1 MARNRKTDNSMKMN
15 IRKTAFTAAFLIAS
29 CLSTTA
35 QVMQASRTHY
45 STEDGLTSNAISDIV
60 QDDLGYVWIATWNGL
75 SRFDGFHFYNYQT
88 GAGSHIPLLHNRI
101 SRLYVDMQQNIWMR
115 MYDGRVFV
123 VKRSTDRIINPFEG
137 INGYEEFQT
146 SCRIMMA
153 TNGDVLVSVDG
164 VGIYRFRI
172 TAQGFEPQL
181 FTTSGLVI
189 TCMAEGYKGDIWL
202 GTDQGIHLLDPSNM
216 AVKRE
221 GQFLDE
227 YINCIYSDHYN
238 VYAGTKSGKVVSFA
252 YGTEPRVVYENEHPI
267 LVVFVDSHQLIWFT
281 DERQGAMRI
290 NPVDGNVKYFT
301 QELTMPDYDGMGGL
315 FYESKEETVDST
327 FSTLWV
333 RMNHGGYGYYNRQ
346 TDEIEYFHN
355 DPTNPWNLCNT
366 VNASLEL
373 DEGVVF
379 ESTGRRGLEK
389 LEIIKNTIER
399 KLIVPGATSAL
410 ENETRAILYDSK
422 RHRLLIGNK
431 ANTLYFYDEDFNV
444 VNTITQDDEG
454 NPIGRCY
461 GLSEDSKGRYWLSS
475 KDNGLFCITPTGLD
489 SYSVKNMRHDDQNI
503 NTLSSNGAYA
513 TVEDN
518 QGNIWVATYGG
529 GVNALAK
536 NKNGHEVFMHSKN
549 CMVGY
554 PYRSHLKVRTVATDR
569 DGNVWAG
576 TTDGILIF
584 NYKNGEVNV
593 KKLEESQEYPDSILM
608 SNDIVCLARDKRGM
622 MWVGTNGGGIACTT
636 GKDKAGRWL
645 FRNYGTKDGLP
656 SEEIKSITFDTKGNV
671 WFATDNVI
679 CSFDTEKQ
687 FFSTFSSL
695 DGVDETMCS
704 EGAAAAMGNDIILIG
719 TINGYYAIDRR
730 KLANT
735 NASLLKL
742 RITDFWIN
750 DEMQSPRLNDYYDF
764 YVPESREIS
773 LRSHSDR
780 IAFRFVSL
788 NYQLQHR
795 VHYQYMLE
803 GYDTQ
808 WHNADGTRMASYPG
822 LPTGTYKFKVKA
834 FLLESPEWA
843 DIKEITIIVPPHFLL
858 STTAIW
864 LYLIIAAV
872 IGLQILFWRQRKARK
887 QYAPDSIEE
896 ESEGLFARLLRRKQK
911 EEQPEEEIHDDYEIL
926 ED

>member
-1 MARNRKTDNSMKMN
+1 MKLS
-15 IRKTAFTAAFLIAS
+15 IRKTVLTATLIIAS
-29 CLSTTA
+29 CLSSTA
-35 QVMQASRTHY
+35 QTMQATRTHY
-45 STEDGLTSNAISDIV
+45 STDDGLTSNAISDIV

-75 SRFDGFHFYNYQT
+75 SRFDGYNFYNYQT
-88 GAGSHIPLLHNRI
+88 GAGSHIPFLHNRI
-101 SRLYVDMQQNIWMR
+101 RSLCVDMQQNIWLR
-115 MYDGRVFV
+115 MYDGRIFV
-123 VKRSTDRIINPFEG
+123 MKRSIDRIINPFEG

-146 SCRIMMA
+146 SCDIMVA
-153 TNGDVLVSVDG
+153 SNGEVMTSIDG

-172 TAQGFEPQL
+172 TPQGFEPQL
-181 FTTSGLVI
+181 FTTSGLTI

-216 AVKRE
+216 TVKRE

-227 YINCIYSDHYN
+227 YINTIYSDRYN
-238 VYAGTKSGKVVSFA
+238 VFAGTKSGKVVTFA
-252 YGTEPRVVYENEHPI
+252 YGTEPRVVYDNQSPI
-267 LVVFVDSHQLIWFT
+267 LVVFVDSHKIIWFT

-290 NPVDGNVKYFT
+290 DPKDGSVKYFN

-315 FYESKEETVDST
+315 FHESKEETADST
-327 FSTLWV
+327 FRTLWV
-333 RMNHGGYGYYNRQ
+333 RMNHGGYGYYNRE

-379 ESTGRRGLEK
+379 ESTGKRGLEK
-389 LEIIKNTIER
+389 LEIIRSTIER
-399 KLIVPGATSAL
+399 RLIVPGSTSAL

-431 ANTLYFYDEDFNV
+431 ANTLYFYDDNFNV
-444 VNTITQDDEG
+444 VNTITHDDNG

-461 GLSEDSKGRYWLSS
+461 GLSQDARGRYWLSS
-475 KDNGLFCITPTGLD
+475 KDNGLFCITPKGNDT
-489 SYSVKNMRHDDQNI
+489 YSVQNMCHDDQNI
-503 NTLSSNGAYA
+503 TTLSSNSAYA
-513 TVEDN
+513 TVEDS

-529 GVNALAK
+529 GVNVLAK
-536 NKNGHEVFMHSKN
+536 HKSGQLMFMHSKN
-549 CMVGY
+549 GMVGY
-554 PYRSHLKVRTVATDR
+554 PYRSHLKVRTIATDR

-576 TTDGILIF
+576 TTDGILIL
-584 NYKNGEVNV
+584 NYKNGEISVR
-593 KKLEESQEYPDSILM
+593 KLEESQEYPDSILM

-636 GKDKAGRWL
+636 RKDSDGRWM
-645 FRNYGTKDGLP
+645 FRNYGAKDGLP
-656 SEEIKSITFDTKGNV
+656 GEEIKSLTFDSKGNV

-679 CSFDTEKQ
+679 CSFDIEKQ

-695 DGVDETMCS
+695 DGVDETTCS
-704 EGAAAAMGNDIILIG
+704 EGAAEPMGNDVILVG
-719 TINGYYAIDRR
+719 TINGYYTIDRK
-730 KLANT
+730 KLVNT

-750 DEMQSPRLNDYYDF
+750 EELLSPRMNDYYDY
-764 YVPESREIS
+764 YVPESREIT
-773 LRSHSDR
+773 LHSHSAH
-780 IAFRFVSL
+780 IAIRFASL

-808 WHNADGTRMASYPG
+808 WRNADNTRIASYPG
-822 LPTGTYKFKVKA
+822 LPTGIYRFKVKA

-843 DIKEITIIVPPHFLL
+843 DVKEITIIVPPHFLL
-858 STTAIW
+858 STSAIW
-864 LYLIIAAV
+864 LYMLIAAFL
-872 IGLQILFWRQRKARK
+872 GLQFLFWRQRKARK
-887 QYAPDSIEE
+887 HYAPESVQEQKE
-896 ESEGLFARLLRRKQK
+896 ESLFKRLLRRKKKK
-911 EEQPEEEIHDDYEIL
+911 EETVEETHDYYEIM
-926 ED
+926 DD